1 MGDMK
6 KHDVVGYAFGALV
19 ATGGLMGFVK
29 KRWTTLLLT
38 LTSFLLL
45 SIYWK
50 RT

>member
-29 KRWTTLLLT
+29 KRWTTLLTLT
-38 LTSFLLL
+38 LFLLL